1 MAIVRAALRIR
12 GLVQGVGYRMFAQ
25 RRAIELGLVGHV
37 RNLDD
42 GSVEAV
48 VEGPEAAVEEFV
60 ESCRSGPRFARVEGV
75 EVSHGPVQNL
85 RGFFLD

>member
-1 MAIVRAALRIR
+1 MPIVRAELRIR

-25 RRAIELGLVGHV
+25 RRALELGLCGHA

-48 VEGPEAAVEEFV
+48 VEGPEAAVDSFIAA
-60 ESCRSGPRFARVEGV
+60 CRTGPRLARVEDV
-75 EVSHGPVQNL
+75 EVTRCPAQNL
-85 RGFFLD
+85 RTFVVD